1 MNSIWRVQ
9 KRISWLSL
17 RSWRFHQQT
26 RTIGISVS
34 ERIEDSPL
42 GSRASKVITIDYFDD
57 LGGWVSPQTALERF
71 VKNLNSNREI
81 SLVPILI
88 ELSSGGS

>member
-1 MNSIWRVQ
+1 MIVYIGFVLFQEDDSSFLPIIGFYSVWRVPDM
-9 KRISWLSL
+9 SWLSL

-57 LGGWVSPQTALERF
+57 LGGWVSPQTAL
-71 VKNLNSNREI
+71 
-81 SLVPILI
+81 
-88 ELSSGGS
+88 